1 MGMNERPERFAWDE
15 ARSRLPLSQELIQAS
30 LMPNSAPRPQAGG
43 GGFLASESHGLATKI
58 YLATGL
64 LLETSAL
71 SDWQRAI

>member
-1 MGMNERPERFAWDE
+1 MSAQSGLHGTKPGVGF
-15 ARSRLPLSQELIQAS
+15 PLAKNSSKLAS
-30 LMPNSAPRPQAGG
+30 LPNSAPRPQAGG